1 MGNCAGEKNGWMIDV
16 TIQDVQEW
24 NAALRVSVEPGNAA
38 FLRAG
43 YFRVSFWGWC
53 RACFLESAEP

>member
-1 MGNCAGEKNGWMIDV
+1 MIDV
-16 TIQDVQEW
+16 TIQDVREW
-24 NAALRVSVEPGNAA
+24 NATLRTSAPGARRAA

-53 RACFLESAEP
+53 RVCFLESAAP